1 VPTYDLPE
9 QVFREFQKLSL
20 EQQRRFLRALGEF
33 VQGLRQQPPT
43 FPPRL
48 RVKRVQGHPGVWE
61 LSFAGDGRATFEYG
75 AEQSRGEP
83 HVVWRRIGD
92 QSIVRSP

>member
-9 QVFREFQKLSL
+9 QVLREFRKLPL
-20 EQQRRFLRALGEF
+20 EGQRRFLRALGEF
-33 VQGLRQQPPT
+33 VRALREQPPA

-61 LSFAGDGRATFEYG
+61 LSFAPDGRATFEYG
-75 AEQSRGEP
+75 EERSPGDP
-83 HVVWRRIGD
+83 HVVWRRVGD
-92 QSIVRSP
+92 HSILRSP